1 MESTVPWISG
11 NIEWIVMS
19 YALTTFGH
27 SIRRYIVMCLFTIS
41 FTLYGH
47 IFVSYLDT
55 EVVALPDRGRRVK
68 FCYRKF
74 GTANVVSLNNIAML
88 VRSV

>member
-1 MESTVPWISG
+1 MDLG
-11 NIEWIVMS
+11 KIEWIVMS
-19 YALTTFGH
+19 CALTTFGN
-27 SIRRYIVMCLFTIS
+27 SNCRYIVMCLFTIS

-68 FCYRKF
+68 FGYGRF